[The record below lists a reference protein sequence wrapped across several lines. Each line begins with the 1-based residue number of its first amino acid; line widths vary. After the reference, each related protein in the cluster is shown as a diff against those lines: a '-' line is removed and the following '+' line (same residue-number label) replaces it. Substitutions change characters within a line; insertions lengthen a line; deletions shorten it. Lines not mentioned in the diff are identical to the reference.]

1 MISKRAIE
9 QYLKRKLDSYDWMKE
24 IDPLEL
30 DLLLGPNKLKLW
42 RHQLVALTILEEVK
56 RFMLHIDMGGGK
68 TLLSLSLIQ
77 RRKERGEKPCAIV
90 FVPYITS
97 VETWVEECAKHTPG
111 LKCLPLVSSTRENEE
126 TLCDSADLYVICY
139 ASAVALV
146 SRIAPRKKWA
156 YATRQIFSGF
166 DMLICDEIH
175 RCKNPTSLTYR
186 MCRAISAKAE
196 YVLGLTGTPFGRDL
210 QDLWPQFNLIDFGET
225 LGPTLELYRE
235 VFFNQQYNFW
245 GGVDRTFKKKLL
257 PELKHIIKNRSIAYS
272 IDEFTDM
279 KPRQFNEVKLKAP
292 EVSHSYIQA
301 AIEQLNEGV
310 KKQHYRTVQSN
321 YLVLR
326 QLASGF
332 MTLNGDDSTKVQIK
346 FEENPKLEALVD
358 LIEAMPPKCKMVCFH
373 HFVYTNHMISE
384 KLTEIKVTHARI
396 WGGQRDKIGELKRF
410 KTDPDCRVLV
420 INSRSGSASLNLQN
434 ANYCVFFE
442 QPDSPIDRQQAE
454 RRVWRPGQTRRVLYY
469 DFLVMG
475 TVDQR
480 LLASNKAGEDM
491 LKKLLREGI

>member
-1 MISKRAIE
+1 
-9 QYLKRKLDSYDWMKE
+9 
-24 IDPLEL
+24 
-30 DLLLGPNKLKLW
+30 
-42 RHQLVALTILEEVK
+42 
-56 RFMLHIDMGGGK
+56 
-68 TLLSLSLIQ
+68 
-77 RRKERGEKPCAIV
+77 
-90 FVPYITS
+90 
-97 VETWVEECAKHTPG
+97 
-111 LKCLPLVSSTRENEE
+111 
-126 TLCDSADLYVICY
+126 
-139 ASAVALV
+139 VALV

>member
-1 MISKRAIE
+1 MFDSLSTRLQDVFQTLRGEARLTPENIEAALREIRLALLEADVNFKVVKAFIDRVRDRATGQDVLRSLSPAQQVVKIVRDE
-9 QYLKRKLDSYDWMKE
+9 MLALFGDAQGGLPPTSRRPRV
-24 IDPLEL
+24 I
-30 DLLLGPNKLKLW
+30 LLLGLQGAGKTTTAGKLAKWLTKQG
-42 RHQLVALTILEEVK
+42 RHPLLVSTDVK
-56 RFMLHIDMGGGK
+56 R
-68 TLLSLSLIQ
+68 
-77 RRKERGEKPCAIV
+77 P
-90 FVPYITS
+90 
-97 VETWVEECAKHTPG
+97 
-111 LKCLPLVSSTRENEE
+111 
-126 TLCDSADLYVICY
+126 
-139 ASAVALV
+139 
-146 SRIAPRKKWA
+146 
-156 YATRQIFSGF
+156 
-166 DMLICDEIH
+166 
-175 RCKNPTSLTYR
+175 
-186 MCRAISAKAE
+186 
-196 YVLGLTGTPFGRDL
+196 
-210 QDLWPQFNLIDFGET
+210 
-225 LGPTLELYRE
+225 
-235 VFFNQQYNFW
+235 
-245 GGVDRTFKKKLL
+245 
-257 PELKHIIKNRSIAYS
+257 
-272 IDEFTDM
+272 
-279 KPRQFNEVKLKAP
+279 
-292 EVSHSYIQA
+292 A